1 MSRFITTR
9 NADGTSGGGSGG
21 GGGLGETQV
30 KDLIQNNS
38 KWTCVIHCY
47 PWTCDYGSVM
57 CIDLP
62 WKCYDGFDIEF
73 NALKHRNCC
82 YENTYCFMPM
92 YNDLCLCD
100 SMQNWMC
107 HTCSNCFARGSWESS
122 GSCHTMK
129 TTQCCCTSGYA
140 DGFVGYGIKLVM
152 CKDSSRNCNSPT
164 MTQKTSSMRYTM
176 CYWNHCDNYGCANA
190 QWGNG
195 CLHCLE
201 SAGGGWPGWCCNVD
215 STWTGIMLKNN
226 CGYMEPA
233 NTMSF
238 WSVYGH
244 RNPNI
249 TG

>member
-1 MSRFITTR
+1 
-9 NADGTSGGGSGG
+9 
-21 GGGLGETQV
+21 
-30 KDLIQNNS
+30 
-38 KWTCVIHCY
+38 
-47 PWTCDYGSVM
+47 
-57 CIDLP
+57 
-62 WKCYDGFDIEF
+62 
-73 NALKHRNCC
+73 
-82 YENTYCFMPM
+82 
-92 YNDLCLCD
+92 
-100 SMQNWMC
+100 
-107 HTCSNCFARGSWESS
+107 
-122 GSCHTMK
+122 MK